1 MPWSDFTKADA
12 FRKASPE
19 VRVIVKKK
27 YFEDQMLQKVQEKVS
42 DPSAREQVYAVFM
55 ETPNDTGEPLPVS
68 IVGQTIQTFCK
79 PIHLPLTALSELIDN
94 ETLSGWGKS
103 IRDTAYIQTPVNE
116 IHRDSFLV
124 RYVGTGLGCFLWVLL
139 GYVLTRSFN
148 AFRAAKQRA
157 TLGPRLTELQAFEM
171 AAADLNHGQR
181 HEGLWSKCFSQSDG
195 NEQKTRAAYL
205 KLRAAQIRAQDAVRP
220 YTGDST
226 ADAPVPIPSFVS
238 RNAKTIIIALALALT
253 TASLIA
259 PPVEFKKTVSKR
271 IETYV
276 EHRYLW
282 DMEPRTLPPKYGVSV
297 VNEYSGIELS
307 RLALQLVGI
316 AVLTAGLLAITAR
329 LKTP

>member
-1 MPWSDFTKADA
+1 MTWKDVTTSDI
-12 FRKASPE
+12 FRKAPPDE
-19 VRVIVKKK
+19 RAEYKKQFFSK
-27 YFEDQMLQKVQEKVS
+27 YALPMLREDALNDEEIQIA
-42 DPSAREQVYAVFM
+42 AREFFQSQD
-55 ETPNDTGEPLPVS
+55 DTGEPLPVS
-68 IVGQTIQTFCK
+68 IVGQTFQTFCK
-79 PIHLPLTALSELIDN
+79 PIHLPLTAVSEWTDN

-116 IHRDSFLV
+116 IHRDNFLV

-139 GYVLTRSFN
+139 GYVLTRSFK

-171 AAADLNHGQR
+171 AAADLNHGKR

-226 ADAPVPIPSFVS
+226 ADAPVPTPSFVS